1 MNSASSA
8 FAASR
13 RHVILGALSLA
24 ALPMASRATPVITT
38 APGLNPQLMDR
49 ARAAL
54 DRHAAHIINRDRIG
68 LVDFS
73 RPSREARLTIV
84 NMASGQ
90 GLAMLVAHG
99 RGSDPGHSGWVEQ
112 FSNEPGSH
120 ASSNGAY
127 VTAARYTGVHG
138 DSQRMLGLDPDNCNA
153 EARAIVI
160 HPADYVSNDI
170 IAMQGKLGRSEG
182 CFALR
187 SDDIAMALALLGEG
201 TMIYADRV

>member
-1 MNSASSA
+1 MNCVTSA
-8 FAASR
+8 FTLSR
-13 RHVILGALSLA
+13 RHALIGALSLA
-24 ALPMASRATPVITT
+24 ALPMPSRAMPAIVT
-38 APGLNPQLMDR
+38 APDLNPQLMDR

-54 DRHAAHIINRDRIG
+54 DRHSAHIVNRDRIG
-68 LVDFS
+68 IVDFS
-73 RPSREARLTIV
+73 KPSRDARLTIV
-84 NMASGQ
+84 NIASGQ

-99 RGSDPGHSGWVEQ
+99 RGSDPDHSGWVEQ

-127 VTAARYTGVHG
+127 LTAARYTGVHG
-138 DSQRMLGLDPDNCNA
+138 DSQRLLGLDPDNCNA

-160 HPADYVSNDI
+160 HPADYVSDDI
-170 IAMQGKLGRSEG
+170 IATQGKLGRSEG